1 MTEHHEAIFDE
12 KPFAHDQLGYIPSL
26 VSNDGSSDDCKHVS
40 MEHASYCLAGLLF
53 DDSS

>member
-12 KPFAHDQLGYIPSL
+12 PFPHGPKGALPSL

-40 MEHASYCLAGLLF
+40 MEHASSCPAGLLF
-53 DDSS
+53 DDS